1 MMNREFFPE
10 VSGEFD
16 ARVRSALAAL
26 PEKRRARRMTAG
38 KIAAIALA
46 AVLCLG
52 GGVLAASGAF
62 PLLFPRDGG
71 EAVSDYVQTPA
82 EPVAENE
89 DWRLTVDSVL
99 FDESSLTGV
108 VSLRLENLKGDG
120 VMPFKTL
127 ELLPEYQ
134 NQPDMS
140 WSHLSETGWTDPGDC
155 YFLVMDESEDSGFT
169 GPFYLDT
176 VRSTENVYYL
186 EAALI
191 AYSDYELGDALKL
204 NMYQLGK
211 DGTVLSVALPEPVAL
226 PSVRSSDGDVI
237 LSQIGLRVE
246 LDTDETAVD
255 AVDYAALRMTDGSE
269 IVIIDKANN
278 IDRTLYALGG
288 STSVVNGMDGTV
300 TTGVPVPDESV
311 RFNVATYL
319 LAVTP
324 ELENVSSVVING
336 SEYALQ

>member
-10 VSGEFD
+10 VSNEFD
-16 ARVRSALAAL
+16 ARVRSALDAL

-38 KIAAIALA
+38 KVAAIALA
-46 AVLCLG
+46 AALCLG
-52 GGVLAASGAF
+52 GTALAASGSLF
-62 PLLFPRDGG
+62 PLLFPGDGG
-71 EAVSDYVQTPA
+71 EAVSGYVQTPV
-82 EPVAENE
+82 EPVAESE

-99 FDESSLTGV
+99 FDESSLTGL

-120 VMPFKTL
+120 VMPFKIA

-134 NQPDMS
+134 NQPGIRWTS
-140 WSHLSETGWTDPGDC
+140 LAETYSNDDGECWFDVLDGDAN
-155 YFLVMDESEDSGFT
+155 SGFT

-176 VRSTENVYYL
+176 ERSTENIYYL

-191 AYSDYELGDALKL
+191 AYPDYEPGDALTL
-204 NMYQLGK
+204 SMRQHGE
-211 DGTVLSVALPEPVAL
+211 DEAVLSVALPEPRAM
-226 PSVRSSDGDVI
+226 PSVQSSDGSVT

-255 AVDYAALRMTDGSE
+255 VIDYAALRMTDGGE
-269 IVIIDKANN
+269 IVIIDAAND

-288 STSVVNGMDGTV
+288 SSVAAEGS
-300 TTGVPVPDESV
+300 PD
-311 RFNVATYL
+311 NVATYL
-319 LAVTP
+319 LAVTL